1 MLVYKLYLLT
11 YLLTKIKIL
20 CMSFY
25 NEVLNYGANLSHK
38 RTLCAATVIR
48 EWCKRSEI
56 QSASASIIWSV
67 GDSCVVKAAEYW
79 KFLWNFLWRIVDKQA
94 AWGCSAINQL
104 WVYDLSVKESHFLYS
119 SLPPLIYS
127 RELFHS
133 LTTECKNLVNYSAP
147 DRSAEYC
154 DERVCLC
161 VCLSVRDHIFETTVP
176 IFN

>member
-1 MLVYKLYLLT
+1 MEQTYRISVPCVQLLSSEDGVSVLKFRARQLTLYGLLVTAPWLKQ
-11 YLLTKIKIL
+11 
-20 CMSFY
+20 
-25 NEVLNYGANLSHK
+25 LNTG
-38 RTLCAATVIR
+38 
-48 EWCKRSEI
+48 
-56 QSASASIIWSV
+56 
-67 GDSCVVKAAEYW
+67 
-79 KFLWNFLWRIVDKQA
+79 NFCGIFFWGIVDKQA

-119 SLPPLIYS
+119 SLPPLIHS

-161 VCLSVRDHIFETTVP
+161 VCVCLSAIISSKLHVRSSPNFCACCLWP
-176 IFN
+176 WLGPPLAA